1 MFVAVDDNGKRVYI
15 DKIIYGD
22 YKNQKFF
29 CPSCGGELIVKN
41 GSINIPHFAHKSL
54 EDCDTFSEDMSPW
67 HRHWQSLFPEECR
80 EVVIELNIYEVDYAS
95 AKKRFTSFRDGY
107 EQLDMMDDWF
117 NTWSYRVNSGD
128 KGKLLTIKH
137 RADVCYN
144 NYVIEFQ
151 HSHISA
157 TEFNERNWFYNAA
170 GYKVIWIFDFIE
182 EFDNNQIEFYE
193 EISGK
198 YYTKAKYKW
207 LYPIKTF
214 RDFDPKEED
223 DVRLFFQ
230 LAEPE
235 NYLEQDIGFLL
246 RVSWCIVDDDKV
258 GKCSYKRFIGNDWP
272 GDFVE
277 LKEAIDKKKV

>member
-41 GSINIPHFAHKSL
+41 GSINIPHFAHRSL
-54 EDCDTFSEDMSPW
+54 KDCDTFSEDMSYW

-80 EVVIELNIYEVDYAS
+80 EVVIELDISESDYYRAKVDFDTY
-95 AKKRFTSFRDGY
+95 RDFTESMEAFESWCEIWGY
-107 EQLDMMDDWF
+107 E
-117 NTWSYRVNSGD
+117 
-128 KGKLLTIKH
+128 KGKDLKIKH

-144 NYVIEFQ
+144 GYVIEFQ

-157 TEFNERNWFYNAA
+157 QEFNERNWFYNAA

-182 EFDNNQIEFYE
+182 DSYTGKMEWYE
-193 EISGK
+193 EIPGK
-198 YYTKAKYKW
+198 YYTKTKYRW
-207 LYPIKTF
+207 LYPSKTF
-214 RDFDPKEED
+214 RDFNPTED
-223 DVRLFFQ
+223 DWVRLFFQ
-230 LAEPE
+230 VCEPD
-235 NYLEQDIGFLL
+235 NQDYFSQDVVFLQ
-246 RVSWCIVDDDKV
+246 RISWCIEQDNFDGGDR
-258 GKCSYKRFIGNDWP
+258 CSYKRFIGNDWP

-277 LKEAIDKKKV
+277 LKEAINKKKI